1 MAVRPQIG
9 ITTSFEADTQK
20 LAYQYVRAIEAAGGL
35 PIIVPVLTEPQ
46 AVAQFAALLDGLLM
60 VGGPAIED
68 GLIGQLPSDL
78 DPTDPAR
85 QQADALIFNALHD
98 QPMLGVCYGM
108 QFINAQRGGKIYAD
122 VQAQQA
128 GASIH
133 STARGGTM
141 HPVELVKDSWLAGL
155 FAGST
160 LTVNTYHIQAVAE
173 LGEGLRAAAYSA
185 DGVIEAIESTDRR
198 LVGVQWH
205 PERMLDQML
214 PIFRDF
220 VTRCA
225 ASSNR
230 SMTRY
235 PTAPT

>member
-9 ITTSFEADTQK
+9 ITTSFEDGTQK

-46 AVAQFAALLDGLLM
+46 AVTQFTALLDGLLM

-68 GLIGQLPSDL
+68 GLIGQLPPDL
-78 DPTDPAR
+78 DHTDPAR
-85 QQADALIFNALHD
+85 QHADALIFNALHE
-98 QPMLGVCYGM
+98 QPILGVCYGM

-128 GASIH
+128 GATVH
-133 STARGGTM
+133 SASRGGHL

-155 FAGST
+155 FAEST

-173 LGEGLRAAAYSA
+173 LGDGLRVAAYSA

-220 VTRCA
+220 VARCA
-225 ASSNR
+225 ATSN
-230 SMTRY
+230 RY
-235 PTAPT
+235 PTSRA